1 MSVTDQAF
9 LSEIQG
15 TLIEPEDNGVAWAS
29 GFWTSAEVVDYMNAR
44 QREFLKETFCLV
56 SSNTLVTVP
65 GPLRHPLPQDW
76 VATYDVQW
84 RTAAGVYK
92 ELPRSS
98 SFEADLADPDWIY
111 ESQPIPDACSD
122 GDQGTLLLQI
132 MPLANDAGL
141 LEILYVAVSATLG
154 TGGVLFDVPDEF
166 IPAIKWGVI
175 SDMLSKVGRAHDPS
189 RAAYAE
195 ARYQEGIMAVQV
207 MLGRFS

>member
-1 MSVTDQAF
+1 MSVADQAF

-15 TLIEPEDNGVAWAS
+15 TLIEPEDSGVSWAS

-56 SSNTLVTVP
+56 SSATVATVP
-65 GPLRHPLPQDW
+65 GPPRHPLPQDW

-84 RTAAGVYK
+84 RTPAGVYK
-92 ELPRSS
+92 ELPRST
-98 SFEADLADPDWIY
+98 SFEADYGDPDWVY
-111 ESQPIPDACSD
+111 ESQPVPDACSD
-122 GDQGTLLLQI
+122 GDQGTLLIQI
-132 MPLANDAGL
+132 MPIANDSGL
-141 LEILYVAVSATLG
+141 LEILYVAVSAILG
-154 TGGVLFDVPDEF
+154 TAGALFAVPDEF
-166 IPAIKWGVI
+166 VPALKWGVI

-195 ARYQEGIMAVQV
+195 TRYQEGVAATQV